1 MNGDKS
7 LHIFMP
13 SLDGGGM
20 EKMMIN
26 LSKSLLRLGVKV
38 NFILMNEKGDY
49 TGSIK
54 KELKVVSF
62 DVKNMVSSVPYLAEY
77 IKNRRPD
84 KIMSVG
90 RASNIT
96 LLLASKITEH
106 EFEKVISLR
115 NIVNEERNKWKD
127 LIYKYLIKITYNGA
141 DKYIPISYGVY
152 EDHKRIVDI
161 SKDKTKV
168 IYNPAFRKE
177 IVDKS
182 KKKVKHKWFNGK
194 DKIILS
200 AGRLCRQKN
209 FVLLVK
215 AFSKVNNVIDSK
227 LAILG
232 KGEKREDIIRAAR
245 KVGVRD
251 KVDLLGFVSNPYKYM
266 AKADLFVLPSRW
278 EGFGNVIVEA
288 MAVGTS
294 IVATNCPGGPAEILE
309 NGKWGDLVPTNSPKA
324 MANAIVD
331 NLRNPQN
338 GDDLIRRAKNFCIDK
353 IAPEYEQFLFKD

>member
-1 MNGDKS
+1 
-7 LHIFMP
+7 MP

-26 LSKSLLRLGVKV
+26 LSKSLLRLGVEV
-38 NFILMNEKGDY
+38 NFVLMNKKGDY
-49 TGSIK
+49 DGSIK
-54 KELKVVSF
+54 EEVKVVNF

-77 IKNRRPD
+77 IKNKRPE

-96 LLLASKITEH
+96 LLLASKIAKH
-106 EFEKVISLR
+106 NLEKVISLR
-115 NIVNEERNKWKD
+115 NIVNEGRNKWKD
-127 LIYKYLIKITYNGA
+127 LIYKYLIKITYGGA

-152 EDHKRIVDI
+152 EDHKSIVDI
-161 SKDKTKV
+161 SKDKTNV
-168 IYNPAFRKE
+168 IYNPVFSKK
-177 IVDKS
+177 IVSKS
-182 KKKVKHKWFNGK
+182 KKKVKHKWFNGEE
-194 DKIILS
+194 KIILS

-209 FVLLVK
+209 FELLVK
-215 AFSKVNNVIDSK
+215 SFSKVCKDIESK
-227 LAILG
+227 LVILG
-232 KGEKREDIIRAAR
+232 KGEKRKDIIRTAS
-245 KVGVRD
+245 KKNVRD
-251 KVDLLGFVSNPYKYM
+251 KVDLIGFVSNPYKYM

-309 NGKWGDLVPTNSPKA
+309 KGKWGDLVPTNSPKA

-338 GDDLIRRAKNFCIDK
+338 EDDLVRRAKNFCIDK
-353 IAPEYEQFLFKD
+353 IAPEYEQFLFRG